1 MKRGIVT
8 SMQMKQSPMRA
19 TISQYN
25 FELTKNLSC
34 RTAAGDSRL
43 LFAQLLMSQ
52 QETDEG
58 KRNLTES
65 CAIEENQTVRPVVW
79 VQTEKDPSIAI
90 SKLFERF
97 SPRLPRGHSSLN
109 SRDHKGQL
117 LCRPTQRKQNTA
129 GARTKHPVARATTP
143 ALLRISEI
151 KSNRIWLK
159 QN

>member
-1 MKRGIVT
+1 
-8 SMQMKQSPMRA
+8 MQMKQSPMRA

-34 RTAAGDSRL
+34 RTAVGDSRL

-65 CAIEENQTVRPVVW
+65 CAIEENHS

-90 SKLFERF
+90 SKDKNI
-97 SPRLPRGHSSLN
+97 H
-109 SRDHKGQL
+109 H
-117 LCRPTQRKQNTA
+117 
-129 GARTKHPVARATTP
+129 
-143 ALLRISEI
+143 
-151 KSNRIWLK
+151 
-159 QN
+159 

>member
-1 MKRGIVT
+1 
-8 SMQMKQSPMRA
+8 
-19 TISQYN
+19 
-25 FELTKNLSC
+25 
-34 RTAAGDSRL
+34 
-43 LFAQLLMSQ
+43 
-52 QETDEG
+52 
-58 KRNLTES
+58 
-65 CAIEENQTVRPVVW
+65 

-143 ALLRISEI
+143 ALLRISENQI
-151 KSNRIWLK
+151 KSNLIEIKLEPRLYQTMCDPFRRELLK
-159 QN
+159 RF